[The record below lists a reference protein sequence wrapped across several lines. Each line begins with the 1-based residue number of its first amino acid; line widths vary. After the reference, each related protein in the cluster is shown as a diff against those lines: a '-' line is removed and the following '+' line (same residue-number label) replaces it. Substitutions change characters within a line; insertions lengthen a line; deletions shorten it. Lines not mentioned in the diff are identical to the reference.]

1 MISKISGSM
10 PLNTINRVNKIKMTT
25 PKSDLTLPNQAPKRI
40 NFVNQFRDII
50 AELFPFF
57 DPEYNKLMTKVDK
70 YV

>member
-10 PLNTINRVNKIKMTT
+10 PLNTINRVNKIKKTT
-25 PKSDLTLPNQAPKRI
+25 PKSDLTLPNQAPERI
-40 NFVNQFRDII
+40 NFLNQFKDII

-57 DPEYNKLMTKVDK
+57 DPEYNKIMNKVNK